1 MISGNQIRSEFLN
14 FFKERDHE
22 IVDSSPIVPRN
33 DPTLMFVNSGMVQF
47 KNVFTGVETRPY
59 SRAATSQKC
68 VRAGGKHNDLDNVG
82 YTARHHTFF
91 EMLGNFSFGDYFKD
105 VAIEQAWTLST
116 KVFGLPPE
124 KLLVTVHASDDEA
137 AALWRKIAGL
147 PEERIIRINSDDNWW
162 RMGDTGPNGPCTEL
176 FYDHGPEV
184 PGGPPGSPDEDG
196 DRFVEFWNLVF
207 MQYETHEDGS
217 STPLPRPSVDTGM
230 GLERMTTILQGVHN
244 NYDTDLFQPIIRACA
259 ELTGQAPDGP
269 MVVSHRVVA
278 DHLRCAAFLIAEG
291 VLPSNEGRGY
301 VLRRIMRRG
310 MRHAHM
316 LGAREPLL
324 HRLAPALIDLMG
336 GHYVELRAAEPL
348 IRETLR
354 AEEERFKALL
364 ERGLRLLDA
373 ELERLDPGAPLP
385 GETAFKLYD
394 TYGFPL
400 DLTQDILRGKG
411 AQVDVAGYEAAMA
424 AQKAAARAAWAGTG
438 DAGAQ
443 KLWFDIRD
451 RVGPTEFLGYQS
463 LEASGRVLAL
473 VRDGAEVAH
482 AAIGETFELVANQTP
497 FYAEQGGQAA
507 DRGVIEAPG
516 GVRIEVLDVQKR
528 ADGVFAHL
536 CRIAGDDAAHVVNVG
551 DTITLRVDPARR
563 AALCAHHSATHLL
576 HEALR
581 RRLGDHVAQ
590 KGSLVE
596 ADRLRFDISHG
607 KPLTA
612 EDVAAVEREVNAR
625 IRACT
630 PVETRV
636 MPLDEA
642 RESGARALFGEKYG
656 DEVRVVSMGGR
667 DPGQNRP
674 WSIELCGGTHVANTG
689 QIGFFKILREEGLA
703 AGVRRVEAVA
713 HEAAEAHVAR
723 LDRIVSG
730 AAATLHAQPDE
741 IEARLSALL
750 AERRALENEL
760 SETRRK
766 LAAGGAGGAPARK
779 LGEATLTLRVVEGM
793 APRELK
799 AAADEILAAAP
810 GVAALAT
817 RSDDGKGSIVVAV
830 SRDFLDKVDAVTL
843 VRAAAPHLG
852 AKGGGG
858 RPEMAQTGG
867 PDGAGVEAALK
878 AVEEAAAAALG

>member
-1 MISGNQIRSEFLN
+1 MITGNQIRSEFLN
-14 FFKERDHE
+14 FFDERDHK

-33 DPTLMFVNSGMVQF
+33 DPSLMFVNSGMVQF
-47 KNVFTGVETRPY
+47 KDVFTGVESRDYT
-59 SRAATSQKC
+59 RAATSQKC

-116 KVFGLPPE
+116 KVLGLPRDRI
-124 KLLVTVHASDDEA
+124 LVTVHQSDDEA
-137 AALWRKIAGL
+137 AQLWRKIAGL
-147 PEERIIRINSDDNWW
+147 SDDRIIRIDSDDNWW

-184 PGGPPGSPDEDG
+184 AGGPPGSPDEDG

-207 MQYETHEDGS
+207 MQYETRADGTT
-217 STPLPRPSVDTGM
+217 TPLPKPSVDTGM

-244 NYDTDLFQPIIRACA
+244 NYDTDLFTPIIAA
-259 ELTGQAPDGP
+259 SADLTGQAPDGP
-269 MVVSHRVVA
+269 MAVSHRVVA

-310 MRHAHM
+310 MRHAHL
-316 LGAREPLL
+316 LGAREPLM

-336 GHYVELRAAEPL
+336 GHYGELRAAEAL

-354 AEEERFKALL
+354 AEEDRFKATLD
-364 ERGLRLLDA
+364 RGLKLLDA
-373 ELERLDPGAPLP
+373 ELEGLGAGDKLP

-400 DLTQDILRGKG
+400 DLTADILRGKG
-411 AQVDVAGYEAAMA
+411 LEVDEAGYEAAMN
-424 AQKAAARAAWAGTG
+424 AQKAAARAAWSGTG
-438 DAGAQ
+438 DAGNQ
-443 KLWFDIRD
+443 KIWFDIRD
-451 RVGPTEFLGYQS
+451 RVGSTEFLGYAATR
-463 LEASGRVLAL
+463 ASGRIAAL
-473 VRDGAEVAH
+473 VRDGVEVAH
-482 AAIGETFELVANQTP
+482 VATGQDFELVVNQTP
-497 FYAEQGGQAA
+497 FYAEQGGQAG
-507 DRGVIEAPG
+507 DRGEIVTEAGVVI
-516 GVRIEVLDVQKR
+516 DVTDTQKR
-528 ADGVFAHL
+528 ADGLHVHV
-536 CRIAGDDAAHVVNVG
+536 CRIRGEDEGHVVNVG
-551 DTITLRVDPARR
+551 ETATLSVDDARR

-607 KPLTA
+607 KPIPA
-612 EDVAAVEREVNAR
+612 EDIAAIEREVNAR

-636 MPLDEA
+636 MDIDAA

-656 DEVRVVSMGGR
+656 DEVRVVSMGGVA
-667 DPGQNRP
+667 PGENHP
-674 WSIELCGGTHVANTG
+674 WSIELCGGTHVRNTG
-689 QIGFFKILREEGLA
+689 QIGYFRLLKEEGLA
-703 AGVRRVEAVA
+703 AGVRRIEAVA
-713 HEAAEAHVAR
+713 HEAAEAFAARQSEIVSAAAAALHAVPEEIDAR
-723 LDRIVSG
+723 LKALIAEKRS
-730 AAATLHAQPDE
+730 L
-741 IEARLSALL
+741 EA
-750 AERRALENEL
+750 EL
-760 SETRRK
+760 SETRKK
-766 LAAGGAGGAPARK
+766 LATGGAGAAAGRRI
-779 LGEATLTLRVVEGM
+779 GDVTLTLRQVEGLSPKEM
-793 APRELK
+793 KSAV
-799 AAADEILAAAP
+799 DEILAAAP
-810 GVAALAT
+810 GVAALAART
-817 RSDDGKGSIVVAV
+817 EDGKGSIVIGV
-830 SRDFLDKVDAVTL
+830 SPDLTERLDAVAL

-858 RPEMAQTGG
+858 RPVMAQTGG
-867 PDGAGVEAALK
+867 PDGAGVAEALK
-878 AVEEAAAAALG
+878 AVEAAVEAALA